1 MKSMTGYGKGVI
13 EADGRTLTIELKSVN
28 NRYLDINS
36 RLPKAMSGCDEAL
49 RREIQSVIKRGSVD
63 VYFNYENVSES
74 SKTVTVDMV
83 LAKEYVS
90 AAKKLRTE
98 FCLDDDF
105 GTTAL
110 LRSPEVLKIEY
121 GKDDPE
127 ALVKMVSECTAIA
140 VKELDKM
147 RETEGA
153 TIRDDLNALVKNIV
167 NALEKVVYRAPKVV
181 EDYRKKLE
189 ARIKDALGSVEV
201 DENKLLSEVA
211 FFADKADINE
221 EISRLSSH
229 ITQFIDCIKSNE
241 PQGRKLDFISQ
252 EMNREINTMGSKSND
267 AELTNEVLYMK
278 NELEKIK
285 EQIRNIE

>member
-1 MKSMTGYGKGVI
+1 MTGYGKGVI
-13 EADGRTLTIELKSVN
+13 EADGRTLTIELKAVN
-28 NRYLDINS
+28 NRYLEINS
-36 RLPKAMSGCDEAL
+36 RLPKAMSGLDEAL

-63 VYFNYENVSES
+63 VYFNYENASENA
-74 SKTVTVDMV
+74 KTVTVDMA
-83 LAKEYVS
+83 LAREYVA

-110 LRSPEVLKIEY
+110 LRSPDVLKIEY

-127 ALVKMVSECTAIA
+127 MLARLVSECAAAA

-147 RETEGA
+147 REKEGA
-153 TIRDDLNALVKNIV
+153 TIRNDLNLLVKNIV
-167 NALEKVVYRAPKVV
+167 NALEQVVRRAPKVV

-189 ARIKDALGSVEV
+189 ARIKDALGSVEI

-229 ITQFIDCIKSNE
+229 IAQFIDCLNSNE

-267 AELTNEVLYMK
+267 AELTEKVLYMK

-285 EQIRNIE
+285 EQIRNVE

>member
-1 MKSMTGYGKGVI
+1 MKSMTGYGKGIV
-13 EADGRTLTIELKSVN
+13 EADGRTLTIELKAVN
-28 NRYLDINS
+28 NRYLEINS
-36 RLPKAMSGCDEAL
+36 RLPKAMSGLDEAL

-63 VYFNYENVSES
+63 VYFNYENASENA
-74 SKTVTVDMV
+74 KTVTVDMA
-83 LAKEYVS
+83 LAREYVA

-110 LRSPEVLKIEY
+110 LRSPDVLKIEY

-127 ALVKMVSECTAIA
+127 MLARLVSECTAAA

-147 RETEGA
+147 REKEGA
-153 TIRDDLNALVKNIV
+153 TIRNDLNLLVKNIV
-167 NALEKVVYRAPKVV
+167 NALEQVVRRAPKVV

-189 ARIKDALGSVEV
+189 ARIKDALGSVEI

-229 ITQFIDCIKSNE
+229 IAQFIDCLNSNE

-267 AELTNEVLYMK
+267 AELTEKVLYMK

-285 EQIRNIE
+285 EQIRNVE

>member
-49 RREIQSVIKRGSVD
+49 RREIQSVIKRGSID

-74 SKTVTVDMV
+74 SKTVTVDMA

-167 NALEKVVYRAPKVV
+167 NALEKVVFRAPKVV

>member
-13 EADGRTLTIELKSVN
+13 EADGRTLTIELKAVN
-28 NRYLDINS
+28 NRYLEINS
-36 RLPKAMSGCDEAL
+36 RLPKAMSGLDEAL

-63 VYFNYENVSES
+63 VYFNYENASENA
-74 SKTVTVDMV
+74 KTVTVDMA
-83 LAKEYVS
+83 LAREYVA

-110 LRSPEVLKIEY
+110 LRSPDVLKIEY

-127 ALVKMVSECTAIA
+127 MLARLVSECAAAA

-147 RETEGA
+147 REKEGA
-153 TIRDDLNALVKNIV
+153 SIRNDLNLLVKNIV
-167 NALEKVVYRAPKVV
+167 NALEQVVRRAPKVV

-189 ARIKDALGSVEV
+189 ARIKDALGSVEI

-229 ITQFIDCIKSNE
+229 IAQFIDCLNSNE

-267 AELTNEVLYMK
+267 AELTEKVLYMK

-285 EQIRNIE
+285 EQIRNVE